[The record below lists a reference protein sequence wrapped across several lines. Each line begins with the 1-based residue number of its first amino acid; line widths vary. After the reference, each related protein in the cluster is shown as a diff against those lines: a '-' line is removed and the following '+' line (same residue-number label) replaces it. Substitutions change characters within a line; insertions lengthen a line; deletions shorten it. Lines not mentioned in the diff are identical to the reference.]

1 MSRRNTISREFFS
14 TIAAVLVLGLGFMCA
29 IQTALSAAYFV
40 NERKTA
46 LTAILDGAT
55 ALSERFAEA
64 GYIVTAPL
72 GTDRADSARSGYELF
87 NTASGAMVFV
97 ADENGTVLL
106 HTRGGD
112 FTAQPVPR
120 EILAQMDAGQ
130 DLFVAG
136 TLDGVYDGKY
146 YTAGRRIDMG
156 GTAGYLFA
164 ASPMDAL
171 GAYVGDMLIMFGI
184 SAAAILLLCSL
195 LCWVLARRITGPIE
209 DISDAARRLGSGDF
223 TARAPVDGC
232 VELADFATTF
242 NNMAARLQ
250 TIDNS
255 RGQFMGNIAH
265 ELRTPMTTIKGFID
279 GMLDGTIPPE
289 ENRHY
294 LTIVSQETG
303 RLARLVQNM
312 LDITKLEAGEVP
324 VHARSYDLW
333 KTVNDVVFSD
343 EQRIE
348 DGKIDIQGLGG
359 PPLAIY
365 ADPDFVHQI
374 VYNIVDN
381 AIKFTPEGGAI
392 TFSAQKSKDGKMVEV
407 RIENTGAG
415 IAAEA
420 LPFVFER
427 FYKED
432 RSRGMNTRGSGLGLH
447 ICKIL
452 VNLSGG
458 QIRAESEVG
467 KWCRFVFTLPAGR

>member
-1 MSRRNTISREFFS
+1 MNRRNTISRELLS
-14 TIAAVLVLGLGFMCA
+14 TIATVLVLGLAFMCV

-40 NERKTA
+40 SERHAA
-46 LTAILDGAT
+46 LSAVLDGAT
-55 ALSERFAEA
+55 ALSNRFADE
-64 GYIVTAPL
+64 GSIVTRPFSDDTML
-72 GTDRADSARSGYELF
+72 ESAQNGFELF
-87 NTASGAMVFV
+87 NTASGALVYI
-97 ADENGTVLL
+97 ADKNGNILL
-106 HTRGGD
+106 HTSCAD
-112 FTAQPVPR
+112 LT
-120 EILAQMDAGQ
+120 GQ
-130 DLFVAG
+130 NIPAELLQGITSGSDLFDTG
-136 TLDGVYDGKY
+136 KMGGVYTHRY
-146 YTAGRRIDMG
+146 YTAGRLISMG
-156 GTAGYLFA
+156 GYDGYLFA
-164 ASPMDAL
+164 ATPMRGL
-171 GAYVGDMLIMFGI
+171 FLYIKDMLIMFGI
-184 SAAAILLLCSL
+184 SAAAILLLCSILCVL
-195 LCWVLARRITGPIE
+195 LAKRITTPIE
-209 DISDAARRLGSGDF
+209 NISVAARRLGSGDF

-289 ENRHY
+289 ENQRY
-294 LTIVSQETG
+294 LAIVSQETG

-324 VHARSYDLW
+324 IHAKTYDVW
-333 KTVNDVVFSD
+333 QTITDVVLSD

-359 PPLAIY
+359 DPLPIY
-365 ADPDFVHQI
+365 ADPDFVHQV

-381 AIKFTPEGGAI
+381 AIKFTPEKGVI
-392 TFSAQKSKDGKMVEV
+392 TFSAQRRGDMVEV
-407 RIENTGAG
+407 CIENTGAG

-452 VNLSGG
+452 INLSGG
-458 QIRAESEVG
+458 EIHAESEEG
-467 KWCRFVFTLPAGR
+467 QWCRFVFTLPAHP

>member
-1 MSRRNTISREFFS
+1 MNRRHTISREFFS
-14 TIAAVLVLGLGFMCA
+14 TIAVVLVLGLSVMCA

-40 NERKTA
+40 GERRAA
-46 LTAILDGAT
+46 LTAILDGAA
-55 ALSERFAEA
+55 ALTERFAEA
-64 GYIVTAPL
+64 GYIVTEPL
-72 GTDRADSARSGYELF
+72 GDDRAQSARRGYELF

-97 ADENGTVLL
+97 TAEDGSVLL
-106 HTRGGD
+106 HTNGAE
-112 FTAQPVPR
+112 FTARPVPQ
-120 EILAQMDAGQ
+120 ELLSKMDEGE
-130 DLFVAG
+130 DLFITG
-136 TLDGVYDGKY
+136 TLDGVYEERY
-146 YTAGRRIDMG
+146 YTAGRRIEIG
-156 GTAGYLFA
+156 GKVGYLFA
-164 ASPMDAL
+164 ASPVAAL
-171 GAYVGDMLIMFGI
+171 GPYIVDMLVMFGI
-184 SAAAILLLCSL
+184 SAVAILLLCSL

-209 DISDAARRLGSGDF
+209 AISDAARKLGSGDF

-242 NNMAARLQ
+242 NNMATRLQ

-279 GMLDGTIPPE
+279 GMLDGTIPQE
-289 ENRHY
+289 ENQHY

-324 VHARSYDLW
+324 VHARNYDLW
-333 KTVNDVVFSD
+333 KTVNDVVLSD

-348 DGKIDIQGLGG
+348 DGRIDIRGLGG
-359 PPLAIY
+359 PPMMIC
-365 ADPDFVHQI
+365 ADPDFVHQV

-381 AIKFTPEGGAI
+381 AIKFTPEGGTISFA
-392 TFSAQKSKDGKMVEV
+392 AQKKGGMVEV
-407 RIENTGAG
+407 RIENTGSG
-415 IAAEA
+415 IAPEA

-458 QIRAESEVG
+458 QIHAESEEG
-467 KWCRFVFTLPAGR
+467 QWCRFVFTLPAAN

>member
-14 TIAAVLVLGLGFMCA
+14 TIAVVLILGLSVMCA

-40 NERKTA
+40 NERRSA
-46 LTAILDGAT
+46 LTAILDGAS
-55 ALSERFAEA
+55 AMSERFAEE
-64 GYIVTAPL
+64 GNIVTQPL
-72 GTDRADSARSGYELF
+72 GDDRARDARNGFDLF
-87 NTASGAMVFV
+87 NTASGALVFV
-97 ADENGTVLL
+97 TSEDGKVLL
-106 HTRGGD
+106 HTDGTD
-112 FTAQPVPR
+112 FAQQYVPE
-120 EILAQMDAGQ
+120 EILEDIDEHGEV
-130 DLFVAG
+130 FETG
-136 TLDGVYDGKY
+136 TMGGVYNDKY
-146 YTAGRRIDMG
+146 YTAGRRISIS
-156 GTAGYLFA
+156 GTPGYLFA
-164 ASPMDAL
+164 ASPMTAL
-171 GAYVGDMLIMFGI
+171 GSYIVDMLVTFGI

-209 DISDAARRLGSGDF
+209 DISEAARRLGSGDF

-242 NNMAARLQ
+242 NNMAQRLQ

-289 ENRHY
+289 ENQHY

-324 VHARSYDLW
+324 IHAQNYDLW
-333 KTVNDVVFSD
+333 KTVTDVVLSD

-359 PPLAIY
+359 PPLLIH
-365 ADPDFVHQI
+365 ADPDFVHQV

-381 AIKFTPEGGAI
+381 AIKFTPEGGTISFA
-392 TFSAQKSKDGKMVEV
+392 AQRKGNMVEV
-407 RIENTGAG
+407 SIENTGAG
-415 IAAEA
+415 IAPEA

-452 VNLSGG
+452 INLSGG
-458 QIRAESEVG
+458 QIHAESEEG
-467 KWCRFVFTLPAGR
+467 KWCRFLFTLPAGA

>member
-1 MSRRNTISREFFS
+1 
-14 TIAAVLVLGLGFMCA
+14 
-29 IQTALSAAYFV
+29 QTALSAAYFV

-209 DISDAARRLGSGDF
+209 DISDAARKLGSGDF
-223 TARAPVDGC
+223 TARAPVDG
-232 VELADFATTF
+232 
-242 NNMAARLQ
+242 
-250 TIDNS
+250 
-255 RGQFMGNIAH
+255 
-265 ELRTPMTTIKGFID
+265 
-279 GMLDGTIPPE
+279 
-289 ENRHY
+289 
-294 LTIVSQETG
+294 
-303 RLARLVQNM
+303 
-312 LDITKLEAGEVP
+312 
-324 VHARSYDLW
+324 
-333 KTVNDVVFSD
+333 
-343 EQRIE
+343 
-348 DGKIDIQGLGG
+348 
-359 PPLAIY
+359 
-365 ADPDFVHQI
+365 
-374 VYNIVDN
+374 
-381 AIKFTPEGGAI
+381 
-392 TFSAQKSKDGKMVEV
+392 
-407 RIENTGAG
+407 
-415 IAAEA
+415 
-420 LPFVFER
+420 
-427 FYKED
+427 
-432 RSRGMNTRGSGLGLH
+432 
-447 ICKIL
+447 
-452 VNLSGG
+452 
-458 QIRAESEVG
+458 
-467 KWCRFVFTLPAGR
+467 